1 MKWVGFMENKKIKLI
16 ISVSLLGVILLL
28 GLFSFSDIKYSTK
41 EGLSYEEKK
50 KDAKYLMDF
59 IESTYPYFEELKEKT
74 ETNIIKDRNRIISS
88 ISKTS
93 SDQDFFN
100 NIMML
105 SRKFI
110 YGYVAVNING
120 ETSGNGFTYLD
131 KDLELNSS
139 SYRDKALKGKEKWE
153 PIFLNYF
160 QNSFVRGNV
169 TMHYID
175 GDYYIVASQNPE
187 VHIGDKVIK
196 IDGTPIDDY
205 VKNLPEDKYY
215 KEYDE
220 TYQKDICPYSL
231 YSLKD
236 KSSKM
241 KLTLK
246 TSSGEDKDIDML
258 PYDENSPLLEDGFKI
273 YSDSN
278 FSEEL
283 MKDKEKRKFYNSFND
298 GEIVVLNFSAFKD
311 LNDHRNSSE
320 RKNELLS
327 LINKSDYLV
336 FDVRSGESYDNTFLD
351 ILGYTTPKDIEYSNY
366 RVIKKNKINDE
377 FVEYYRNSIT
387 PFISEITSP
396 IESLEKSY
404 PLSDYHIF
412 KEKKF
417 EIKGQNQYKGKVFI
431 FSDATYFSE
440 YSRELLKTII
450 DNDLATVIS
459 NSNLRLTDLQYFGS
473 EASAILP
480 NSNLRV
486 TVSVGKSVDDNG
498 TFIGKHTVKPQ
509 IIIQR
514 DTNEVLEMLRRG
526 EGISFDLKSDK
537 RYTSDDKY
545 FNELLKLIK

>member
-1 MKWVGFMENKKIKLI
+1 MENKKIKLI

-28 GLFSFSDIKYSTK
+28 GLFSFGDIKYSTK

-59 IESTYPYFEELKEKT
+59 IEITYPYFEEIKEKT
-74 ETNIIKDRNRIISS
+74 ETNILKDKNKIISS

-93 SDQDFFN
+93 SDEDFLD

-105 SRKFI
+105 SRRFI
-110 YGYVAVNING
+110 YGYMNVNING
-120 ETSGNGFTYLD
+120 EAFGNGFTYLD
-131 KDLELNSS
+131 KELGLNSS
-139 SYRDKALKGKEKWE
+139 TYMDKALKGKEKWE
-153 PIFLNYF
+153 PIYLKRF

-169 TMHYID
+169 TVHYIN
-175 GDYYIVASQNPE
+175 GDYYIVASQSPE

-196 IDGTPIDDY
+196 IDGIPVDDY

-220 TYQKDICPYSL
+220 TYQKYICPYSL
-231 YSLKD
+231 YMLKD
-236 KSSKM
+236 KNSKM

-246 TSSGEDKDIDML
+246 TSSGEDKYIDMI
-258 PYDENSPLLEDGFKI
+258 PYDENSPLLEDGYKV

-283 MKDKEKRKFYNSFND
+283 MKDKEKRKFYNSFKD
-298 GEIVVLNFSAFKD
+298 GEIAVLNFSAFKD

-327 LINKSDYLV
+327 LINKSNYLV
-336 FDVRSGESYDNTFLD
+336 FDLRSGESYDNTFLD

-377 FVEYYRNSIT
+377 FVEYYRHSNT

-396 IESLEKSY
+396 LESLEKSY

-459 NSNLRLTDLQYFGS
+459 NSSLRLTDFQHFGS

>member
-1 MKWVGFMENKKIKLI
+1 MESKKIKLI

-28 GLFSFSDIKYSTK
+28 GLFSFGDIKYSTK

-59 IESTYPYFEELKEKT
+59 IENTYPYFEELKEKT
-74 ETNIIKDRNRIISS
+74 ETNIIKDRNKIISS

-105 SRKFI
+105 SRKFV
-110 YGYVAVNING
+110 YGYIDVNING
-120 ETSGNGFTYLD
+120 EAFGNGFTYLD
-131 KDLELNSS
+131 KDLGLNSS
-139 SYRDKALKGKEKWE
+139 SYRDKAVKGKEKWE
-153 PIFLNYF
+153 PIYVNYF

-169 TMHYID
+169 TVHYID
-175 GDYYIVASQNPE
+175 GDYYIVASQNSE
-187 VHIGDKVIK
+187 VHIGDKILK
-196 IDGTPIDDY
+196 IDGTPVDDY

-231 YSLKD
+231 HILKD

-246 TSSGEDKDIDML
+246 TSSGEDRDIDMI

-283 MKDKEKRKFYNSFND
+283 MKDKEKRKFYNSFKD
-298 GEIVVLNFSAFKD
+298 GEIAVLNFSAFKD
-311 LNDHRNSSE
+311 LNDYRNSSE

-327 LINKSDYLV
+327 LINKSNYLV

-366 RVIKKNKINDE
+366 SVIKKNKITDE

-396 IESLEKSY
+396 LESLEKSY

-431 FSDATYFSE
+431 FSDSTYFSE

-450 DNDLATVIS
+450 DNNLATVIS
-459 NSNLRLTDLQYFGS
+459 NGSLKLIDLQYFRS
-473 EASAILP
+473 KASAILP
-480 NSNLRV
+480 NSNLIV
-486 TVSVGKSVDDNG
+486 TVPIGKSVDDNG

>member
-139 SYRDKALKGKEKWE
+139 SYRDKAIKGKEKWE

-283 MKDKEKRKFYNSFND
+283 MKDKENRKFYNSFND